1 MEKIKRKPDSI
12 KKSFVTAI
20 SVTLLSIFVCSA
32 ATLYGCWMIQRN
44 LLAHSNEVWLQTKT
58 TYTDGTVSEGKQRIQ
73 LDVPTELTTLIPA
86 GGMPSEEKQV
96 EYTIEKIESSY
107 SLLSPTRK
115 FVYRGSQIAMIIF
128 PLFYSVIGITLCA
141 WWFYRKKIAPP
152 VHILTDA
159 IAQIQQNTL
168 DFTIVCPSNDE
179 LGQLCSMFEIMRQ
192 TLYENNRQLW
202 RTIEDQRILQAS
214 VAHDL
219 RNPITILEGYIEYLQ
234 KKLSDG
240 QVTEEKL
247 NHTLSNM
254 SITAKRLEQ
263 YTDCM
268 RDLNALQ
275 KVEVNPSYL
284 IYPDGL
290 NQIVE
295 SISMILKPKNIKVKT
310 IFHGDS
316 RTIYVDQV
324 LIARILEN
332 VFANAV
338 RYAKTTVHVSSL
350 TENGALSICIQDD
363 GPGFSPVILS
373 KKSTLFYSESTK
385 ENHLGLGLATARILC
400 QKQNGQLSL
409 SNNKSGG
416 ASVQIF
422 IPFQQEK

>member
-1 MEKIKRKPDSI
+1 
-12 KKSFVTAI
+12 
-20 SVTLLSIFVCSA
+20 
-32 ATLYGCWMIQRN
+32 
-44 LLAHSNEVWLQTKT
+44 
-58 TYTDGTVSEGKQRIQ
+58 
-73 LDVPTELTTLIPA
+73 
-86 GGMPSEEKQV
+86 
-96 EYTIEKIESSY
+96 
-107 SLLSPTRK
+107 
-115 FVYRGSQIAMIIF
+115 
-128 PLFYSVIGITLCA
+128 
-141 WWFYRKKIAPP
+141 
-152 VHILTDA
+152 
-159 IAQIQQNTL
+159 
-168 DFTIVCPSNDE
+168 
-179 LGQLCSMFEIMRQ
+179 
-192 TLYENNRQLW
+192 
-202 RTIEDQRILQAS
+202 
-214 VAHDL
+214 
-219 RNPITILEGYIEYLQ
+219 
-234 KKLSDG
+234 
-240 QVTEEKL
+240 
-247 NHTLSNM
+247 
-254 SITAKRLEQ
+254 
-263 YTDCM
+263 M

-316 RTIYVDQV
+316 CTIYVDQV

-363 GPGFSPVILS
+363 GPGFSPAILS

-385 ENHLGLGLATARILC
+385 GNHLGLGLATARILC